1 MGEVG
6 RHWLRGVGVTGFVF
20 YFFPF
25 EGMPAS
31 EVLCALLSVR
41 EYTHHMPSSPPPFHM
56 TYCGCLMCTQV
67 LRGPH

>member
-1 MGEVG
+1 MVG
-6 RHWLRGVGVTGFVF
+6 QLSGTILRGRSEFLSSIL
-20 YFFPF
+20 FPF

-41 EYTHHMPSSPPPFHM
+41 EYRHRMPSSM
-56 TYCGCLMCTQV
+56 TCCGCLICTQV